1 VRGRGIDENSIFLS
15 VLVTGEIR
23 RGIESI
29 RKRDRRAALAL
40 KRWLDNVIRLDPF
53 TPTAP

>member
-1 VRGRGIDENSIFLS
+1 MRGRGIDENSIFLS

>member
-53 TPTAP
+53 TPTAF